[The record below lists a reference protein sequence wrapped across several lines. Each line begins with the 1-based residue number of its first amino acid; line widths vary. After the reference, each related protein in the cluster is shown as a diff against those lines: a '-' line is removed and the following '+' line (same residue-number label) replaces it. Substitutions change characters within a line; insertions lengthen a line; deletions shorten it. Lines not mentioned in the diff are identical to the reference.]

1 MARVSVALAARA
13 VPRKWSTPRW
23 LWTVLAAAVGLTVL
37 SWLAATAVLVG
48 SRSAVSSVKDDGAPA
63 YVSARTAH
71 AALSDADRAAWQSF
85 RSGAAQ
91 LIGPGQRFRDDLTTA
106 GDNLA
111 RLAELDFG
119 GAAGRDLLRAV
130 NAQVVTYQGLVE
142 QADATY
148 REGLEKLGYA
158 YLGYASDLLHGDGGL
173 LSRIDEIA
181 RRDLRGIDDRRDSP
195 WAGGGLALGAAAVGV
210 VLLAVLGYAQVSMAR
225 RFRRLVNLPLA
236 AASVLLVG
244 LLAWTSMTFLHVD
257 HAFADASDH
266 GVPAFDGTLQAQI
279 RDADAGSG
287 ALRAGRTAPQ
297 GGGLDVA
304 AADKAQRPLEAKLS
318 DATDT
323 RGLDA
328 GLPLLSLAVAVLSAL
343 GLWVRLREYGR

>member
-13 VPRKWSTPRW
+13 VPRRWSTPRW

-91 LIGPGQRFRDDLTTA
+91 LIGPGQQFRDDLTTA

-111 RLAELDFG
+111 HLAELDFG

-181 RRDLRGIDDRRDSP
+181 RRDLRGIDGERDSA
-195 WAGGGLALGAAAVGV
+195 WAGGGLALGTAAIGV
-210 VLLAVLGYAQVSMAR
+210 VLLGVLGYAQVSMAR
-225 RFRRLVNLPLA
+225 RFRRLVSLPLA
-236 AASVLLVG
+236 AASAVLVALLV
-244 LLAWTSMTFLHVD
+244 WTSMTFLHVD
-257 HAFADASDH
+257 HAFSDASDR
-266 GVPAFDGTLQAQI
+266 GVAAFDRTVQAQI
-279 RDADAGSG
+279 RGADTGAG
-287 ALRAGRTAPQ
+287 ALRAGRTAPK

-304 AADKAQRPLEAKLS
+304 AADQAQRPLETKLS

-323 RGLDA
+323 RGLTA
-328 GLPLLSLAVAVLSAL
+328 GLPLLSLAVVGLAVV
-343 GLWVRLREYGR
+343 GVWNRLREYRS

>member
-1 MARVSVALAARA
+1 MSVALAARA
-13 VPRKWSTPRW
+13 VPRRWSTPRW
-23 LWTVLAAAVGLTVL
+23 LWTVLAAAVGLAVL

-48 SRSAVSSVKDDGAPA
+48 SRSAVSSVQDGGAPA

-91 LIGPGQRFRDDLTTA
+91 LIGPGQQFRDDLTTA
-106 GDNLA
+106 SDNLA
-111 RLAELDFG
+111 HLAELDFG
-119 GAAGRDLLRAV
+119 GNAGRDLLRAV

-158 YLGYASDLLHGDGGL
+158 YLSYASDMLHGDGGL

-181 RRDLRGIDDRRDSP
+181 QRDLNGISGERHSV
-195 WAGGGLALGAAAVGV
+195 WTGGGLVAGAAAIGV
-210 VLLAVLGYAQVSMAR
+210 ALLAVLGYAQVSMAR
-225 RFRRLVNLPLA
+225 RFRRLVNPPLA
-236 AASVLLVG
+236 AACVVLAG
-244 LLAWTSMTFLHVD
+244 LIVWTSATFLHVD
-257 HAFADASDH
+257 HAFAGASDS
-266 GVPAFDGTLQAQI
+266 GLPAFDRTMRAQI
-279 RDADAGSG
+279 HSADAGAG
-287 ALRAGRTAPQ
+287 ALRAGRAAPQ
-297 GGGLDVA
+297 DGGLDIVA
-304 AADKAQRPLEAKLS
+304 SDKAQRPLEAKLS

-328 GLPLLSLAVAVLSAL
+328 GLPLLSLAVAVLAAL
-343 GLWVRLREYGR
+343 GVWLRLREYRS

>member
-1 MARVSVALAARA
+1 MSVALAARA
-13 VPRKWSTPRW
+13 VPRRWSTPRW
-23 LWTVLAAAVGLTVL
+23 LWTVLAAAVGLAVL

-48 SRSAVSSVKDDGAPA
+48 SRSAVSSVKDGGAPA

-91 LIGPGQRFRDDLTTA
+91 LIGPGQQFRDDLTTA
-106 GDNLA
+106 SDNLA
-111 RLAELDFG
+111 HLAELDFG
-119 GAAGRDLLRAV
+119 GATGRDLLRAV

-158 YLGYASDLLHGDGGL
+158 YLSYASDLLRGDGGL

-181 RRDLRGIDDRRDSP
+181 RRDLHGIDGERDSA
-195 WAGGGLALGAAAVGV
+195 WAGRGLALGTAVIGA

-225 RFRRLVNLPLA
+225 RFRRLVNLPLV
-236 AASVLLVG
+236 AASAVLVG
-244 LLAWTSMTFLHVD
+244 LVVWTSTTFLHID
-257 HAFADASDH
+257 HAFADASNA
-266 GVPAFDGTLQAQI
+266 GVPAFDRTMRTQI
-279 RDADAGSG
+279 RGADVGAGK
-287 ALRAGRTAPQ
+287 LRAGHNVPQ
-297 GGGLDVA
+297 AGGLDVA
-304 AADKAQRPLEAKLS
+304 AADKAQRPLEAKLA

-323 RGLDA
+323 RGLDV
-328 GLPLLSLAVAVLSAL
+328 GLPLLSLAIAGLAAL
-343 GLWVRLREYGR
+343 GLWIRLREYRR